1 MSRMSFFDQTLK
13 PTLFNPSFVAANVI
27 NNNYTNTYSE
37 RSNSP
42 QSQSRLLYERPSG
55 HNGPRFRTIDVGDII
70 LRREVSSRVI
80 DVMTKPNE
88 KGRALKLTNPFRARV
103 IRQRQARFTKVRRT
117 VNVAEILQFGDRLF
131 TVVQFEA
138 EDSRDREQLV
148 LAPHSLLRMLAAHER
163 APELVSAFDI
173 MEEHTQS
180 PVVSTYLDYLHVLH
194 QTVTFHGFD
203 KCFLVKISA
212 RLSTSRRDWLF
223 NLRTGTFQF
232 DLTSNQGL
240 SFVDSYHLPHCS
252 EPTALSSNARVNP
265 PLVPHLIIQ
274 HLQNYLPDYL
284 MSVSSL
290 GETRYIENL
299 PEFIVLHPYLVMG
312 SVINVKKPGI
322 IGHISPSDV
331 NFGATW
337 TCELSDYDVNLD
349 SHQFYESGRHRVD
362 LSYSDET
369 EPVQIHMVFTS
380 QLTHS
385 KTARLSCL
393 GQLSGHIDEESDR
406 DDLAFVD
413 EIGFAL
419 YGIFES
425 NPLTYPTPVYLFVP
439 PVTLKQKNG
448 VPILALPLPHRLFY
462 WSLDPEGKTYI
473 PKKDWEE
480 YKIPTLKAELWLGTF
495 WPSWGYEAVEEFFRQ
510 ENHDP
515 QTYAKDRGYP
525 VLQKWQD
532 NRFSVVEED
541 AELIRGASLS
551 AESQIVYI
559 PETVN
564 FSGRPSTSQT
574 HFAIHD
580 GNTTTGYE
588 NGAGVLY
595 VSDSSNVGYTDG
607 PSTSEH
613 LLRCQTAGSLTSEAG
628 ESSELG

>member
-27 NNNYTNTYSE
+27 NNNYTNTYPE
-37 RSNSP
+37 RSDSP
-42 QSQSRLLYERPSG
+42 QSQSRLLYGRPSG
-55 HNGPRFRTIDVGDII
+55 HNGSRLKTIDVGDII

-138 EDSRDREQLV
+138 EDPRDREQLV
-148 LAPHSLLRMLAAHER
+148 LAFPQLFAAGSSEIPTLIYHD
-163 APELVSAFDI
+163 ELVSAFDI
-173 MEEHTQS
+173 MEEHTES

-203 KCFLVKISA
+203 ERFLAKISA

-240 SFVDSYHLPHCS
+240 SSVDSYHLPHCS
-252 EPTALSSNARVNP
+252 EPTALSSNAGMNP
-265 PLVPHLIIQ
+265 PLVPQLIIQ
-274 HLQNYLPDYL
+274 HLENYLPDYL

-290 GETRYIENL
+290 GETRYIKNL
-299 PEFIVLHPYLVMG
+299 PEFTVIHPYLVMG

-322 IGHISPSDV
+322 IGHFSPSDV

-337 TCELSDYDVNLD
+337 TCEVSDYDVDLD
-349 SHQFYESGRHRVD
+349 SHQFYESGYHRVD

-369 EPVQIHMVFTS
+369 EPVPIHMVFTS

-385 KTARLSCL
+385 KIARLSCL
-393 GQLSGHIDEESDR
+393 GLLSGHLDEASDR

-419 YGIFES
+419 YGTFES

-439 PVTLKQKNG
+439 PVTLEQKNG

-473 PKKDWEE
+473 SKKDWEE

-495 WPSWGYEAVEEFFRQ
+495 WPWWGYEAVDEFFRQ
-510 ENHDP
+510 EKHDS

-525 VLQKWQD
+525 VLQEWQD

-541 AELIRGASLS
+541 VKFIQGANL
-551 AESQIVYI
+551 AHESQYSLFAFAGYLQLKLSLLQKLIASEVYGGIKI
-559 PETVN
+559 PLKHT
-564 FSGRPSTSQT
+564 
-574 HFAIHD
+574 
-580 GNTTTGYE
+580 
-588 NGAGVLY
+588 
-595 VSDSSNVGYTDG
+595 
-607 PSTSEH
+607 
-613 LLRCQTAGSLTSEAG
+613 
-628 ESSELG
+628 